1 MVLESNQFNQLVEEV
16 KKALLVGSQGVGDVE
31 IVDSLADIV
40 SLPALRLAGMEESEY
55 IIAIN
60 KDKYAPIFNAAD
72 LGIVG
77 DVHKIVPI
85 LTEKLR
91 K

>member
-40 SLPALRLAGMEESEY
+40 SPVSYTHLTLPTKA
-55 IIAIN
+55 
-60 KDKYAPIFNAAD
+60 
-72 LGIVG
+72 
-77 DVHKIVPI
+77 
-85 LTEKLR
+85 
-91 K
+91 

>member
-40 SLPALRLAGMEESEY
+40 SLPALRLAGMEESVVE
-55 IIAIN
+55 
-60 KDKYAPIFNAAD
+60 APLSCCLPARK
-72 LGIVG
+72 L
-77 DVHKIVPI
+77 
-85 LTEKLR
+85 LR
-91 K
+91 KCAKPKRSVS